1 MALEEAG
8 SFMAVLAIDTTH
20 IPGRKPTRIIFDMLY
35 YLLFYLVVFFIVI
48 LIDGVSNKRFSSFK
62 ISIFSLSASVFLLL
76 SWNFLLG
83 PILMEESYGGVSA
96 ILSSVLSI
104 GILFLFSMILCVLH
118 YSFIR
123 MVKYKNK

>member
-1 MALEEAG
+1 MAEP
-8 SFMAVLAIDTTH
+8 AIDITH

-35 YLLFYLVVFFIVI
+35 YLLFYLAVFFIVI
-48 LIDGVSNKRFSSFK
+48 LINEISNKRFSSFK

-76 SWNFLLG
+76 AWNFLLG
-83 PILMEESYGGVSA
+83 PILMKESYGGVSA
-96 ILSSVLSI
+96 VLSSILSI

-118 YSFIR
+118 YAFMR